1 MYPTLYKLCSSACG
15 GLSTLPLDVIQTKIM
30 STEKVEFNM
39 NEFKWIGL
47 MPLVFVMQNAAYT
60 NSNKI
65 NSELIKGTIA
75 GLVASPLYIFLEIKK
90 YQTRLKILP
99 KMKEFIFWMTLRE
112 VVVYI
117 TLYSIFMLNIPYA
130 KFVAGFM
137 ANLLGFPLRIICMS
151 KSYPIIKTDMN
162 SIKKTGIL
170 EVIKSGLGDG
180 LTLYLIYGFRY
191 SPVKVGKS

>member
-1 MYPTLYKLCSSACG
+1 MLINPTLYKLCSSACG
-15 GLSTLPLDVIQTKIM
+15 GLSILPLDVIQTKIM
-30 STEKVEFNM
+30 STKKVEFNM
-39 NEFKWIGL
+39 NEFKWISL
-47 MPLVFVMQNAAYT
+47 MPLVFVIQNTAY
-60 NSNKI
+60 SKSYRI
-65 NSELIKGTIA
+65 NSQIIRGVIA

-90 YQTRLKILP
+90 YESRLKILP
-99 KMKEFIFWMTLRE
+99 IMNKFIFWMTIRE
-112 VVVYI
+112 IVVYV
-117 TLYSIFMLNIPYA
+117 TLYSIFTMNIPYA

-191 SPVKVGKS
+191 SPIKKN